1 MFCQKCGTKNADDA
15 NFCQSCGHPMNN
27 LAQSMTT
34 PTTKYAGFWLRVAS
48 YLLDYVIV
56 FAIYFVLAF
65 IVFFAIG
72 ISNPGITDESIQ
84 IIEVLLNLLLSVGT
98 WLYFAIM
105 ESSSVQGT
113 LGKKIVGI
121 KVTDLHGDPI
131 SFWRAT
137 GRNFSKLFSALIFL
151 VGFMMAGFTGKKQA
165 LHDMIAGCLVVKRN
179 P

>member
-15 NFCQSCGHPMNN
+15 NFCQSCGHPTNN
-27 LAQSMTT
+27 LTQSMTIL
-34 PTTKYAGFWLRVAS
+34 TTKYAGFWLRMAA

-56 FAIYFVLAF
+56 FAISFVLAF

-72 ISNPGITDESIQ
+72 ISGIADESIQ
-84 IIEVLLNLLLSVGT
+84 IIDALVNLLLSVGT

-105 ESSSVQGT
+105 ESSSIQGT

-121 KVTDLHGDPI
+121 KVTDLHGNPI

-151 VGFMMAGFTGKKQA
+151 VGFMMAGFTEKKQA
-165 LHDMIAGCLVVKRN
+165 LHDMIAGCLVVKRDL
-179 P
+179 

>member
-27 LAQSMTT
+27 LTQSMTT
-34 PTTKYAGFWLRVAS
+34 LTTKYAGFWLRMAA

-56 FAIYFVLAF
+56 FAISFVLAF

-72 ISNPGITDESIQ
+72 ISKPGIADESILM
-84 IIEVLLNLLLSVGT
+84 IDALVNLLLSVGT

-105 ESSSVQGT
+105 ESSSIQGT

-121 KVTDLHGDPI
+121 KVTDLHGNPI

-151 VGFMMAGFTGKKQA
+151 VGFMMAGFTEKKQA

-179 P
+179 L

>member
-15 NFCQSCGHPMNN
+15 NFCQSCGHSMNN
-27 LAQSMTT
+27 LTHSMTT
-34 PTTKYAGFWLRVAS
+34 LTTKYAGFWLRMAA

-56 FAIYFVLAF
+56 FAISFVLAF

-72 ISNPGITDESIQ
+72 ISGIADESIQ
-84 IIEVLLNLLLSVGT
+84 IIDALVNLLLSVGT

-105 ESSSVQGT
+105 ESSSIQGT

-121 KVTDLHGDPI
+121 KVTDLHGNPI

-151 VGFMMAGFTGKKQA
+151 VGFMMAGFTEKKQA
-165 LHDMIAGCLVVKRN
+165 LHDMIAGCLVVKRDL
-179 P
+179 